1 MKDQNNLSRDT
12 MWKATVSCDSAYDGI
27 FFYAVKTTGIFCG
40 LLASL
45 RFLIMKMY
53 PFFKCARSSKGRLS
67 PMQKMPIRSKYK
79 NIRPVRMRFGR
90 YYAIDKK

>member
-12 MWKATVSCDSAYDGI
+12 MWKQQYHVIQRMTGYSFTQSRQLEFSA
-27 FFYAVKTTGIFCG
+27 G

-53 PFFKCARSSKGRLS
+53 PFFQMRKKLKG
-67 PMQKMPIRSKYK
+67 Q
-79 NIRPVRMRFGR
+79 
-90 YYAIDKK
+90 AIAHAKDADQI

>member
-27 FFYAVKTTGIFCG
+27 FFTQSRQLEFSAG

-53 PFFKCARSSKGRLS
+53 PFFQMRKKLKG
-67 PMQKMPIRSKYK
+67 Q
-79 NIRPVRMRFGR
+79 
-90 YYAIDKK
+90 AIAHAKDADQI